1 MAKVAER
8 EEIAARRQLLG
19 ALMQGVRAK
28 QGKTKQDCAQA
39 MGVTVAIYNSY
50 EEGRRD
56 VTLPELELLAYSL
69 KVPVRLFF
77 ERTERLLADDP
88 SVPAE
93 KVIALRQ
100 RIIGVLLRQARQDR
114 NKSVKDLAERLGV
127 TARRISDYELGRRP
141 LPLAQLQEAADMLG
155 VPMSYFID
163 EGVGPIGEQELLRSQ
178 FDKFTELPDDV
189 RKFVVNQTNISYL
202 RVAQRLSDMT
212 TEQLRNLAASILDI
226 TY

>member
-1 MAKVAER
+1 MAKVAEP
-8 EEIAARRQLLG
+8 EVVAARRRTLG
-19 ALMQGVRAK
+19 ALVQGARAK
-28 QGKTKQDCAQA
+28 LGKSKQDCAQA
-39 MGVTVAIYNSY
+39 MGVTVATYTAY

-56 VTLPELELLAYSL
+56 VTLPELELLAYYL

-77 ERTERLLADDP
+77 ERPERLLADDP
-88 SVPAE
+88 EIPVE
-93 KVIALRQ
+93 KILALRQ
-100 RIIGVLLRQARQDR
+100 RIVGALLRQARQDR
-114 NKSVKDLAERLGV
+114 GRSVKDLAARLGV
-127 TARRISDYELGRRP
+127 TTRRISDYELGRKPTP
-141 LPLAQLQEAADMLG
+141 LSHLQEAADMLG

-178 FDKFTELPDDV
+178 FDRFSELPEDV
-189 RKFVVNQTNISYL
+189 RKFVVNPTNISYL

>member
-1 MAKVAER
+1 MAKVAEP
-8 EEIAARRQLLG
+8 EQIAARRQLLG
-19 ALMQGVRAK
+19 AVMQGVRAK

-39 MGVTVAIYNSY
+39 MGVTVAIYTAF
-50 EEGRRD
+50 EEARRD
-56 VTLPELELLAYSL
+56 VTLPELELLAYYL

-77 ERTERLLADDP
+77 ERPERLLADDP
-88 SVPAE
+88 AVPAE

-100 RIIGVLLRQARQDR
+100 RIVGALLRQARQDKG
-114 NKSVKDLAERLGV
+114 KSVKDLAGRLGV
-127 TARRISDYELGRRP
+127 TGRRISDYELGHKPIP
-141 LPLAQLQEAADMLG
+141 LSQLQEAADMLG

-178 FDKFTELPDDV
+178 FDRFSELPDDL
-189 RKFVVNQTNISYL
+189 RKFVVNPTNVSYL

-212 TEQLRNLAASILDI
+212 TDQLRNLAASLLDI

>member
-1 MAKVAER
+1 MAKVAEP
-8 EEIAARRQLLG
+8 EEVAARRQLLG

-39 MGVTVAIYNSY
+39 MGVTVATYTAY

-56 VTLPELELLAYSL
+56 TTLPELELLAYYL

-77 ERTERLLADDP
+77 ERPERLLADDP
-88 SVPAE
+88 LVPAE

-100 RIIGVLLRQARQDR
+100 RIIGALLRQARQDKNR
-114 NKSVKDLAERLGV
+114 SVKDLAARLGV
-127 TARRISDYELGRRP
+127 TMRRVSDYELGRKP
-141 LPLAQLQEAADMLG
+141 MPVSQLQEAADMLG

-178 FDKFTELPDDV
+178 FEKFTELPDDL
-189 RKFVVNQTNISYL
+189 RKFAVNPTNISYL

-212 TEQLRNLAASILDI
+212 TEQLRNLAAAILDI

>member
-1 MAKVAER
+1 MATVAEP
-8 EEIAARRQLLG
+8 EEIGARRKILG
-19 ALMQGVRAK
+19 ALMQGARAK
-28 QGKTKQDCAQA
+28 LGKSKQDCAQA
-39 MGVTVAIYNSY
+39 MGVTVATYSAY

-56 VTLPELELLAYSL
+56 ATLPELELLAYYL

-77 ERTERLLADDP
+77 ERPERLLADDP
-88 SVPAE
+88 PVPAE

-100 RIIGVLLRQARQDR
+100 RIIGALLRQARQDR
-114 NKSVKDLAERLGV
+114 GKSVKDLATRLGV
-127 TARRISDYELGRRP
+127 TPRRISDYELGHKPVP
-141 LPLAQLQEAADMLG
+141 LSQLQEVADMLG

-178 FDKFTELPDDV
+178 FDKFSELPDDL
-189 RKFVVNQTNISYL
+189 RKFAVNPTNVSYL

-212 TEQLRNLAASILDI
+212 TDQLRNLAASILDI

>member
-1 MAKVAER
+1 MAKVAEP
-8 EEIAARRQLLG
+8 EEVAARRQLLG
-19 ALMQGVRAK
+19 GIMQGARAK
-28 QGKTKQDCAQA
+28 LGKSKQDCAQA
-39 MGVTVAIYNSY
+39 VGVTAGVYTAY

-56 VTLPELELLAYSL
+56 ITLPELELLAYYL

-77 ERTERLLADDP
+77 ERAERLLANDP
-88 SVPAE
+88 PIPAE

-100 RIIGVLLRQARQDR
+100 RIIGALLRQARQDKGR
-114 NKSVKDLAERLGV
+114 SVKELAARLGV
-127 TARRISDYELGRRP
+127 TTRRISDYELGRKP
-141 LPLAQLQEAADMLG
+141 VPLAQLQEAADMLT

-163 EGVGPIGEQELLRSQ
+163 EGIGPVGEQELLRSQ
-178 FDKFTELPDDV
+178 FDKFSELPDDV
-189 RKFVVNQTNISYL
+189 RKFVVNPTNISYL

>member
-1 MAKVAER
+1 
-8 EEIAARRQLLG
+8 
-19 ALMQGVRAK
+19 MQGIRAK
-28 QGKTKQDCAQA
+28 QGKTKQECAQA
-39 MGVTVAIYNSY
+39 MGVTVATYSAY

-77 ERTERLLADDP
+77 EHPERLLADDP
-88 SVPAE
+88 PVPSE

-100 RIIGVLLRQARQDR
+100 RIIGALLRQSRQDR
-114 NKSVKDLAERLGV
+114 GKPVKELATRLGV
-127 TARRISDYELGRRP
+127 TTRRISDYELGRKVIP
-141 LPLAQLQEAADMLG
+141 LSQLQEAADVLG

-163 EGVGPIGEQELLRSQ
+163 EGVGPVGEQELLRSQ
-178 FDKFTELPDDV
+178 FDKFTELSDDL
-189 RKFVVNQTNISYL
+189 RKFVVNPTNVTYL

>member
-1 MAKVAER
+1 MAKVVEP
-8 EEIAARRQLLG
+8 EEVAARRQMLG

-39 MGVTVAIYNSY
+39 MGVTVATYSAY

-56 VTLPELELLAYSL
+56 ATLPELELLAYYL

-77 ERTERLLADDP
+77 ERPERLLADDP
-88 SVPAE
+88 QIPAE
-93 KVIALRQ
+93 KIIALRQ
-100 RIIGVLLRQARQDR
+100 RIVGALLRQARQDKG
-114 NKSVKDLAERLGV
+114 KSVKELAARLGV
-127 TARRISDYELGRRP
+127 TTRRISDYELGRKP
-141 LPLAQLQEAADMLG
+141 LPLSQLQEAADMLG

-178 FDKFTELPDDV
+178 FEKFTELPDDL
-189 RKFVVNQTNISYL
+189 RKFVVNPTNISYL
-202 RVAQRLSDMT
+202 KVARRLSDMT
-212 TEQLRNLAASILDI
+212 TEQLRNLAAAILDI

>member
-1 MAKVAER
+1 MAKVVEP
-8 EEIAARRQLLG
+8 EEVAARRQLLG
-19 ALMQGVRAK
+19 GIMQGARAK
-28 QGKTKQDCAQA
+28 LGKSKQECAQA
-39 MGVTVAIYNSY
+39 IGVTAGTYAAY

-56 VTLPELELLAYSL
+56 ITLPELELLAYYL

-77 ERTERLLADDP
+77 ERAERLLANDP
-88 SVPAE
+88 PVPAE

-100 RIIGVLLRQARQDR
+100 RIIGALLRQARQDKGR
-114 NKSVKDLAERLGV
+114 SVKDLATRLGV
-127 TARRISDYELGRRP
+127 TTRRISDYELGRKP
-141 LPLAQLQEAADMLG
+141 VPLAQLQEAADMLT

-163 EGVGPIGEQELLRSQ
+163 EGIGPVGEQELLRSQ
-178 FDKFTELPDDV
+178 FDRFSELPDDV
-189 RKFVVNQTNISYL
+189 RKFVVNPTNISYL

>member
-1 MAKVAER
+1 MDKVAQP
-8 EEIAARRQLLG
+8 EELTARRQMLG
-19 ALMQGVRAK
+19 ALMRGARAK
-28 QGKTKQDCAQA
+28 LGKSKQDCAQA
-39 MGVTVAIYNSY
+39 VGVSMATYNAY

-56 VTLPELELLAYSL
+56 VTLPEMELLAYYL

-77 ERTERLLADDP
+77 ERPERLLADETP
-88 SVPAE
+88 IPTE

-100 RIIGVLLRQARQDR
+100 RIIGALLRQARQDKG
-114 NKSVKDLAERLGV
+114 KSVKDLALRLGV
-127 TARRISDYELGRRP
+127 STRHISDYELGRKP
-141 LPLAQLQEAADMLG
+141 MPLAQLQEAADMLG

-163 EGVGPIGEQELLRSQ
+163 EGIGPVGEQELLRSQ
-178 FDKFTELPDDV
+178 FEKFTELPDDV
-189 RKFVVNQTNISYL
+189 RKFIVNPTNISYL

>member
-1 MAKVAER
+1 MAKVAEP
-8 EEIAARRQLLG
+8 EEIAARRQMLG

-39 MGVTVAIYNSY
+39 MGVTVATYTAY

-56 VTLPELELLAYSL
+56 ATLPELELLAYYL

-77 ERTERLLADDP
+77 ERPERLLADDP
-88 SVPAE
+88 AVPAE

-100 RIIGVLLRQARQDR
+100 RIIGALLRQARQDKS
-114 NKSVKDLAERLGV
+114 KSVKDLAARLGV
-127 TARRISDYELGRRP
+127 TTRRISDYELGRKP
-141 LPLAQLQEAADMLG
+141 LPLSQLQEAADMLG

-163 EGVGPIGEQELLRSQ
+163 EGVGPIGELELLRSQ
-178 FDKFTELPDDV
+178 FEKFTELPDDL
-189 RKFVVNQTNISYL
+189 RKFAVNPTNVSYL

>member
-1 MAKVAER
+1 MAKVAEP
-8 EEIAARRQLLG
+8 EEIAARRNLLG
-19 ALMQGVRAK
+19 ALMQGVRVK
-28 QGKTKQDCAQA
+28 MGKSKQDCAQA
-39 MGVTVAIYNSY
+39 MGVTVGIYTSF

-56 VTLPELELLAYSL
+56 VTLPELELLAYYL

-88 SVPAE
+88 TIPAE

-100 RIIGVLLRQARQDR
+100 RIIGALLRQVRQER
-114 NKSVKDLAERLGV
+114 NRSVKDIAHRLGV
-127 TARRISDYELGRRP
+127 TTHRISDYELGRKP
-141 LPLAQLQEAADMLG
+141 MPLAQLQEASDMLG

-178 FDKFTELPDDV
+178 FDRFSDLPDDM
-189 RKFVVNQTNISYL
+189 RKFVVNPSNISYV
-202 RVAQRLSDMT
+202 RVAQHLSDLT
-212 TEQLRNLAASILDI
+212 TEQLRNLAAAILDI

>member
-1 MAKVAER
+1 MAKVVEP
-8 EEIAARRQLLG
+8 EEITARRQMVG

-28 QGKTKQDCAQA
+28 QGKTKQECAQA
-39 MGVTVAIYNSY
+39 MSVTVATYTAY

-77 ERTERLLADDP
+77 ERPERLLADDP
-88 SVPAE
+88 QVPAE

-100 RIIGVLLRQARQDR
+100 RIIGALLRQARQGR
-114 NKSVKDLAERLGV
+114 GKSAKDLAARLGV
-127 TARRISDYELGRRP
+127 TTRRISDYELGRRP
-141 LPLAQLQEAADMLG
+141 VPLAQLQEAADMLG
-155 VPMSYFID
+155 APMSYFID
-163 EGVGPIGEQELLRSQ
+163 EGIGPIGEQELLRSQ
-178 FDKFTELPDDV
+178 FDRFSELPDDL
-189 RKFVVNQTNISYL
+189 RKFVVYPTNISYL

>member
-1 MAKVAER
+1 MAKVAEP
-8 EEIAARRQLLG
+8 EEVAARRRILG
-19 ALMQGVRAK
+19 ALVQGTRAK
-28 QGKTKQDCAQA
+28 LGKSKQECAQA
-39 MGVTVAIYNSY
+39 MGVTVATYNAY

-56 VTLPELELLAYSL
+56 ATLPELELLAYYL

-77 ERTERLLADDP
+77 ERPERLLADDP
-88 SVPAE
+88 PIPAE

-100 RIIGVLLRQARQDR
+100 RIIGALLRQVRQDR
-114 NKSVKDLAERLGV
+114 GKSVKDLATRLGV
-127 TARRISDYELGRRP
+127 TTRRISDYELGRKSVP
-141 LPLAQLQEAADMLG
+141 LSQLQEAADVLG

-163 EGVGPIGEQELLRSQ
+163 EGVGPVGERELLRSQ
-178 FDKFTELPDDV
+178 FEKFTELPDDV

>member
-1 MAKVAER
+1 MAKVAEP
-8 EEIAARRQLLG
+8 EEIAARRHMLG

-39 MGVTVAIYNSY
+39 MSVTVATYTAY

-56 VTLPELELLAYSL
+56 ATLPELELLAYYL

-77 ERTERLLADDP
+77 ERPERLLADDP

-100 RIIGVLLRQARQDR
+100 RIIGALLRQARQDKG
-114 NKSVKDLAERLGV
+114 KSVKDLAARLGV
-127 TARRISDYELGRRP
+127 TTRRISDYELGRKPAP
-141 LPLAQLQEAADMLG
+141 LSQLQEAADMLG
-155 VPMSYFID
+155 MPMSYFID
-163 EGVGPIGEQELLRSQ
+163 EGVGPVGEQELLRSQ
-178 FDKFTELPDDV
+178 FEKFTELPDDL
-189 RKFVVNQTNISYL
+189 RKFAVNPTNVSYL

>member
-1 MAKVAER
+1 MAKVAEP
-8 EEIAARRQLLG
+8 EEVAARRHLLG
-19 ALMQGVRAK
+19 GVMQGARAK
-28 QGKTKQDCAQA
+28 LGKSKQDCAKA
-39 MGVTVAIYNSY
+39 IGVTTGIYTAY

-56 VTLPELELLAYSL
+56 ITLPELELLAYYL

-77 ERTERLLADDP
+77 ERAERLLADDP
-88 SVPAE
+88 PVPAE

-100 RIIGVLLRQARQDR
+100 RIIGALLRQARQD
-114 NKSVKDLAERLGV
+114 KEKLAKDLAARLGV
-127 TARRISDYELGRRP
+127 TVRRISDYELGRKP
-141 LPLAQLQEAADMLG
+141 MPLAQLQEAAEMLG

-163 EGVGPIGEQELLRSQ
+163 EGIGPVGAQELLRSQ
-178 FDKFTELPDDV
+178 FERFSELPDDV
-189 RKFVVNQTNISYL
+189 RKFVVNPTNISYL

>member
-1 MAKVAER
+1 MAKVAEP
-8 EEIAARRQLLG
+8 EEVAARRHLLG
-19 ALMQGVRAK
+19 ALLQGARAK
-28 QGKTKQDCAQA
+28 LGKSKQDCAQA
-39 MGVTVAIYNSY
+39 MGVTVATYSAY

-56 VTLPELELLAYSL
+56 ATLPELELLAYYL

-77 ERTERLLADDP
+77 ERPERLLADDP
-88 SVPAE
+88 AVPIE

-100 RIIGVLLRQARQDR
+100 RIIGALLRQARQER
-114 NKSVKDLAERLGV
+114 GKSVKDLAARLGV
-127 TARRISDYELGRRP
+127 TTRRVSDYELGRRP
-141 LPLAQLQEAADMLG
+141 APLSQLQEAADLLG

-178 FDKFTELPDDV
+178 FDRFSELPDDL

-202 RVAQRLSDMT
+202 RVAQRLSGLT